1 MVGLLEQ
8 DACLEEQ
15 TAPGPVVQERQQAGF
30 GAMKAELAQVW
41 RRNDAQGQE
50 RLSAVAYN
58 YTRNHR
64 ALYKAH

>member
-8 DACLEEQ
+8 DACLEKQ
-15 TAPGPVVQERQQAGF
+15 AVPRPVVQERQQAGF

-50 RLSAVAYN
+50 RLSAVAYKEPLN
-58 YTRNHR
+58 FLHR
-64 ALYKAH
+64 TSA